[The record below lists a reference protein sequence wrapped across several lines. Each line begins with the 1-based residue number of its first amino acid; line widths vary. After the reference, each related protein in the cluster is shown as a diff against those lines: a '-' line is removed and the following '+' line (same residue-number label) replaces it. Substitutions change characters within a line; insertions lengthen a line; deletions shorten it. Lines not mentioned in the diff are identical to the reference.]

1 MNFCK
6 AEGTGNDFIIINNIE
21 EQIPENELGLLAKH
35 LCNRRFSIGADGLM
49 AVCSPTSEKHDFR
62 MLFFNADGSMGE
74 MCGNGA
80 RCICRY
86 GFEKGLSGGRP
97 VINVETTAGT
107 VTGERIDTAVYR
119 VRMVNPSL
127 IEENYIE
134 LGSPGLPHVV
144 IKYEGISSY
153 IKDKY
158 TYNMN
163 MSTYKSEE
171 RIYRLAHSIRWSPSY
186 HKGTNVNFYDI
197 KTVIN
202 NEGHEEK
209 CIYLRTFERGVE
221 DFTLACGTGC
231 VATAIYID
239 MIESRKS
246 DIKDT
251 KAKSKSYKI
260 RQMGG
265 ILIVDILME
274 NDKYDIYLT
283 GPANIIAEGTISTK
297 YHTNN

>member
-21 EQIPENELGLLAKH
+21 EKIPENELGLLAKH

-97 VINVETTAGT
+97 VINVETTAGS
-107 VTGERIDTAVYR
+107 VNGERLEEDRYRINMID
-119 VRMVNPSL
+119 PSF
-127 IEENYIE
+127 IKDNYIE
-134 LGSPGLPHVV
+134 LGNPGLPHLV
-144 IKYEGISSY
+144 IKYGGISSY
-153 IKDKY
+153 IRDKY
-158 TYNMN
+158 TYNLN
-163 MSTYKSEE
+163 MSTYKSQEKL
-171 RIYRLAHSIRWSPSY
+171 YRMAHSIRWSPSY
-186 HKGTNVNFYDI
+186 PKGTNVNFYDI
-197 KTVIN
+197 ETIVN
-202 NEGHEEK
+202 SEGFEEE

-221 DFTLACGTGC
+221 DFTLACGTGS

-239 MIESRKS
+239 MLESRRSAVKES
-246 DIKDT
+246 EKHL
-251 KAKSKSYKI
+251 KSYKI
-260 RQMGG
+260 HQQGG
-265 ILIVDILME
+265 VLTVDIFT
-274 NDKYDIYLT
+274 DKEKREIFLT
-283 GPANIIAEGTISTK
+283 GPANIIAEGKISTK
-297 YHTNN
+297 NHTNN